1 MQINTV
7 EYNNKVKDNYSM
19 MQFIYT
25 SNVLNNSA
33 DYGHVCFSYI

>member
-19 MQFIYT
+19 IQFIYI
-25 SNVLNNSA
+25 SNVLNNNA
-33 DYGHVCFSYI
+33 